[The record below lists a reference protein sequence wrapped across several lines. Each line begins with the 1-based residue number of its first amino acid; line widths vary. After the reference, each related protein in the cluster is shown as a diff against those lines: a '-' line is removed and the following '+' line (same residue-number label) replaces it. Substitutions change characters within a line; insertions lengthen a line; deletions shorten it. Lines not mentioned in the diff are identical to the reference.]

1 MSIVRWDEGWLESVG
16 RLSSAKLPGRE
27 RPDKFVWRG
36 SRVDSQFEKR
46 KMTMSSKQ
54 SALNAASPALRRLVE
69 AVEPETKP
77 NVKSSRVEV
86 ADDEAPPVEAVAP
99 ASLVTYHEA
108 CALDSAK
115 FCKDETRVLTLVQQ
129 LLDEVEASTIDKAL
143 RRMDNCMAEHATSLT
158 PTCLQALVAN
168 FVRENSA
175 IPEKTP
181 AKEEIDD
188 HADDASVEI
197 QIFYTRHAVGNH
209 VRSMPPV
216 AVTATAAPDALQ
228 YRVNAN
234 ATTSSGVDLSFLWVL
249 FLPFVCIGMYVSYNY
264 VLVYLRRRRDVL
276 RVECKQY
283 TPVN

>member
-1 MSIVRWDEGWLESVG
+1 
-16 RLSSAKLPGRE
+16 
-27 RPDKFVWRG
+27 
-36 SRVDSQFEKR
+36 
-46 KMTMSSKQ
+46 MTMSPKQ
-54 SALNAASPALRRLVE
+54 SAINVASPALRRLVE
-69 AVEPETKP
+69 AVEPEAKP
-77 NVKSSRVEV
+77 NTKSSKVEV
-86 ADDEAPPVEAVAP
+86 ANDEPVEAVAP
-99 ASLVTYHEA
+99 ASLVTYHES

-143 RRMDNCMAEHATSLT
+143 RRMDNCMAKHATSLT

-175 IPEKTP
+175 VPEKTP

-197 QIFYTRHAVGNH
+197 QIFYTRHAAGNH
-209 VRSMPPV
+209 VRSVPPV
-216 AVTATAAPDALQ
+216 SVTATAAPDALQ

-234 ATTSSGVDLSFLWVL
+234 ATASSGVDFSFLWVL

-264 VLVYLRRRRDVL
+264 VLVYMRRRRDIL